1 MGGNVNFCVRTVIS
15 LYSYFGLCFYST
27 TCATMQDTNTI
38 RDLIL
43 ANYSTDTL
51 PVSDQAAVLYLNA
64 SFYLRSI
71 IELDEPKGELT
82 TTMSLLL
89 TWADDNLKWDGL
101 SHGNQYMIRIDPS
114 KIWTPSIV
122 LGNPGSSMIPILDY
136 NLKALVIYNG
146 QVSFSGANVMTT
158 ICDFDVKYFPF
169 DVQKCDILFQTW
181 DFGPNVKFVAVSST
195 MDLSTF
201 IENGVWSLLKTEVS
215 AYSDAVDYGSYLR
228 ATIYLER
235 RSLFYVLNFLAPILI
250 LVLLNSTVFLLP
262 SDSGERV
269 GFAVTLLLSVA
280 VYMTIISDKL
290 PETSNPTSV
299 LSYILIAYLLQSA
312 SICIET
318 VASLRFFHRDD
329 SKAVETVL
337 IKCFSCFWCKSCKQ
351 EKETSK
357 AHQIT
362 PEGDCANP
370 SEQKEC
376 ENNDKTTSI
385 GDQHL
390 TWTKVS
396 KSLDKCFL
404 FINIIIS
411 CSLVI
416 TYFIIIST
424 RPKL

>member
-1 MGGNVNFCVRTVIS
+1 
-15 LYSYFGLCFYST
+15 
-27 TCATMQDTNTI
+27 MQDTNTI

-51 PVSDQAAVLYLNA
+51 PVSDQAAILYLNA

-89 TWADDNLKWDGL
+89 SWTDDNLKWDGL
-101 SHGNQYMIRIDPS
+101 SHGNQYIIRIDPR
-114 KIWTPSIV
+114 KIWTPSVV

-169 DVQKCDILFQTW
+169 DIQKCNILFQTW

-215 AYSDAVDYGSYLR
+215 AYSDGVDYGSYLR

-269 GFAVTLLLSVA
+269 GFAVTLLLSIA

-299 LSYILIAYLLQSA
+299 LSYILIAYLVQSA

-329 SKAVETVL
+329 SKAVETVW
-337 IKCFSCFWCKSCKQ
+337 IKCFSCIWCKSCKQ

-362 PEGDCANP
+362 PEGDCVNP
-370 SEQKEC
+370 SEQEEC
-376 ENNDKTTSI
+376 ENNNQTTSI
-385 GDQHL
+385 GDQHM

-404 FINIIIS
+404 YINIVIS
-411 CSLVI
+411 CLLAI
-416 TYFIIIST
+416 TYFIIISI
-424 RPKL
+424 RPK